1 MTLSPVAIF
10 TFNRP
15 EHTLNLLQS
24 IINSKFSKKTKFYI
38 FSDNYKKKK
47 DKKKVKQ
54 VRSCLNLFKKKINIS
69 IIKYKKNKGLLKSII
84 FGINYV
90 LKKNMKII
98 VLEDDLVVE
107 PDFFTFINKSLNK
120 YKNQKNIA
128 QFSGYSYPLGFRSR
142 NAYFSTLSS
151 CWGWGIHR
159 ETWFEFIN
167 FISKKENIISEYK
180 KINQSKRIKCD
191 FNMNKSFN
199 YLRILKKQI
208 NSSISSWGIL
218 FYLFCFVKKKLI
230 LYPPYSLVQNLGFDG
245 SGNHKSLSNFF
256 NQKNTFNEKYN
267 IKYPKKIVINKFN
280 SSKIQFFFQNKLSFY
295 SKVKNLINN
304 YL

>member
-24 IINSKFSKKTKFYI
+24 IVNSKFSKKTKFYI
-38 FSDNYKKKK
+38 FSDNYKKKG

-54 VRSCLNLFKKKINIS
+54 VRFILNSFKKKINIS

-90 LKKNMKII
+90 LKKNTKII
-98 VLEDDLVVE
+98 VIEDDLVIE
-107 PDFFTFINKSLNK
+107 RDFFKFINKSLNK
-120 YKNQKNIA
+120 YKNVKNIA

-142 NAYFSTLSS
+142 KAYFLTVSS
-151 CWGWGIHR
+151 CWGWGTHR

-167 FISKKENIISEYK
+167 FISKKKNIISEYK
-180 KINQSKRIKCD
+180 TINQSKRIKYN
-191 FNMNKSFN
+191 FNMNGSFN

-208 NSSISSWGIL
+208 NSSVSSWGIL

-230 LYPPYSLVQNLGFDG
+230 LYPPYSFVKNLGFDG

-256 NQKNTFNEKYN
+256 NQKNTFKKKYN
-267 IKYPKKIVINKFN
+267 IKYPKKVVINKFN
-280 SSKIQFFFQNKLSFY
+280 SSKVKFFFQNKLSFY
-295 SKVKNLINN
+295 AKVKNLINN